1 LSVGNPISGAMMIPP
16 VTLSMARYAPLTVVD
31 EGYVIATV
39 LSILQP
45 PCEGP
50 RPARTQGGVS

>member
-1 LSVGNPISGAMMIPP
+1 MRRGGAGAGFRVRVAPCP
-16 VTLSMARYAPLTVVD
+16 GRPPLTVVD